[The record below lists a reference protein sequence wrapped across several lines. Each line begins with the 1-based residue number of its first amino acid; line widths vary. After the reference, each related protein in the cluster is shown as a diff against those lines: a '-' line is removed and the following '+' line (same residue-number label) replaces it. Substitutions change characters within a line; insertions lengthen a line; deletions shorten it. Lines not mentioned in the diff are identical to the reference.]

1 MIVQFSQP
9 FIENPFFEQILKKW
23 TVAKSAGDH
32 FHIHMDLEMTGE
44 PEFSE

>member
-9 FIENPFFEQILKKW
+9 FLENTFLNKLKKIR